1 MIRSVRV
8 IRILRGRIRTEA
20 MILLVS
26 RQVTSFG
33 ESFVATGANEVA
45 LVRVDQLVVPDVNVS
60 VRSSEEKKFKK
71 LIIIYDFK
79 LLVEVVK

>member
-1 MIRSVRV
+1 
-8 IRILRGRIRTEA
+8 

-60 VRSSEEKKFKK
+60 VRSSEENKFNKF
-71 LIIIYDFK
+71 IIYNYFRF
-79 LLVEVVK
+79 